1 MLTTETIRK
10 LANKLQTTEANI
22 RLEYLQ
28 HLFLSYFY
36 QQPLTATIYF
46 KGGTALRLVH
56 NSPRFSEDLDFNTL
70 EDDIKKIEDCVLDTL
85 KEIEREGILTTVE
98 ESKKTTGGY
107 LGIFRFILN
116 ETVVVIQIEIS
127 FREAHNTGE
136 LKTIVNDFIPPYTL
150 IVLQDSQLV
159 DEKIQALLTRQKP
172 RDFYDLYFILRANL
186 LPFKKKGI
194 LSDALAI
201 LKQTDINFEKELKQ
215 FLPKSHWA
223 IIRDFKAILGR
234 EIQRFM

>member
-22 RLEYLQ
+22 RQEYLQ

-46 KGGTALRLVH
+46 KSGTALRLVH
-56 NSPRFSEDLDFNTL
+56 SSPRFSQDLDFNTL
-70 EDDIKKIEDCVLDTL
+70 EDNIKKIEDCVLDTL
-85 KEIEREGILTTVE
+85 KEIEREGIQVAVE

-107 LGIFRFILN
+107 LGIFTFTLN
-116 ETVVVIQIEIS
+116 EAAVIIQVEIS
-127 FREAHNTGE
+127 FREAHNIGE

-159 DEKIQALLTRQKP
+159 DEKMQALFARKKP

-186 LPFKKKGI
+186 LPLKKKGI
-194 LSDALAI
+194 LSKALAI
-201 LKQTDINFEKELKQ
+201 LKRTDINFENELKQ

-223 IIRDFKAILGR
+223 IMRDFKATLGR
-234 EIQRFM
+234 EIQRFI